1 MALASGLLG
10 RQRADADFDD
20 PTKYWLEAGLTKTE
34 GKVKNMNKLESLP
47 CHLSLSASSREAE
60 RKLYERGLA
69 FCLGLPYHQP
79 AKDDANPNDKPPKG
93 GRQKKHKQLVSRR
106 TQPEP
111 SHPYNPTGAASVAGL
126 GFVKG
131 LVKGKAL
138 GDSSYGAAPDSTY
151 GPPDSSYGIVE
162 SSYGAPDSSYGAPEP
177 TYGAPHQT
185 YATPDSTYSS
195 SPAPSY
201 TTTPEVSYSEPEQD
215 EYGSPSAPAIV
226 QLIKSEKLEEHPEVE
241 VEHLHENTVAEDKVS
256 KITLSI
262 EHLAMSMTKI
272 DINWIIIDF
281 GFFCNDNALSGGG
294 KAGEGSC

>member
-10 RQRADADFDD
+10 RQSADADFGA
-20 PTKYWLEAGLTKTE
+20 PTKHWPEAGLTKIE
-34 GKVKNMNKLESLP
+34 NRKKLKLMP
-47 CHLSLSASSREAE
+47 CYLSLSASSREAE
-60 RKLYERGLA
+60 KELYARGLA
-69 FCLGLPYHQP
+69 FCLGLPYRHS
-79 AKDDANPNDKPPKG
+79 
-93 GRQKKHKQLVSRR
+93 KKHR
-106 TQPEP
+106 TQPAPDQTPPEP
-111 SHPYNPTGAASVAGL
+111 SYPYNYNPTGAASVAGL

-138 GDSSYGAAPDSTY
+138 GDSSYGAPDSTY
-151 GPPDSSYGIVE
+151 GVPDSSYGIVE

-195 SPAPSY
+195 PAPSY
-201 TTTPEVSYSEPEQD
+201 TTTSEVSYSQPEKD

-262 EHLAMSMTKI
+262 EH
-272 DINWIIIDF
+272 
-281 GFFCNDNALSGGG
+281 
-294 KAGEGSC
+294 

>member
-20 PTKYWLEAGLTKTE
+20 PTKYWPEAGLTKTE

-69 FCLGLPYHQP
+69 FCLGLPYHQS
-79 AKDDANPNDKPPKG
+79 AKDDANPSDNPRKSTST
-93 GRQKKHKQLVSRR
+93 HR

-111 SHPYNPTGAASVAGL
+111 SYPNNPTGAASVAGL

-138 GDSSYGAAPDSTY
+138 GDSSYGAPDSSY

-177 TYGAPHQT
+177 TYEAPHQT

-201 TTTPEVSYSEPEQD
+201 TTTPEVSYSQPEQD

-241 VEHLHENTVAEDKVS
+241 VEHLDENKVAEDKVS
-256 KITLSI
+256 KITMSI
-262 EHLAMSMTKI
+262 EHLAMKFI
-272 DINWIIIDF
+272 VFD
-281 GFFCNDNALSGGG
+281 
-294 KAGEGSC
+294 